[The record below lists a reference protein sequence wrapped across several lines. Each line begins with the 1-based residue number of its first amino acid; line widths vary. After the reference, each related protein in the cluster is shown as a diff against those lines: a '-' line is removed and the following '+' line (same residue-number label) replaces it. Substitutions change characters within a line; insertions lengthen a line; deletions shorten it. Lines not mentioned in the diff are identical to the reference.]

1 MDALTPARRP
11 AGETGPATLFCVAR
25 GHQGEWEA
33 FCLDL
38 DLAVQGRSFDEVKD
52 QLERVVA
59 GYVDSALAEPEPARS
74 QLLHRRAPFSVRLT
88 WGCGFWSQ
96 PCSRDA
102 LPPMPRSGFPCL
114 AASEMHLREFIAIIE
129 AHGFTERIGIKL
141 RATGNIAVSWR
152 DKCGW

>member
-1 MDALTPARRP
+1 MDALTPARRA

-74 QLLHRRAPFSVRLT
+74 QLLHRRAPFSVRLR
-88 WGCGFWSQ
+88 WGLRFLIAALFSG
-96 PCSRDA
+96 RATADA
-102 LPPMPRSGFPCL
+102 TMGFP
-114 AASEMHLREFIAIIE
+114 
-129 AHGFTERIGIKL
+129 
-141 RATGNIAVSWR
+141 VSCR
-152 DKCGW
+152 V